1 MSSMTISW
9 IVFAC
14 LFGGAL
20 LGMFIRTVLPA
31 HHLSSESKDVVKLG
45 MGLIGTMG
53 ALLLGLLVAS
63 AKNSYDT
70 EKSAFTQMSTKIIL
84 LDRLMAHYGPETKEA
99 RDLLRRA
106 VIRVLDQIW
115 PEDSSRPAQ
124 LDPMATGAE
133 VIIDKI
139 QALAP
144 QNDAQRSLKG
154 QALSIIT
161 DLTQTRWLMF
171 EQSSS
176 SISMPLVVVVVFWL
190 TVLFGSF
197 GLYAP
202 PNATVIAT
210 LFVCALSVSGALF
223 LILELDQPF
232 EGMLQIPSAPLRN
245 ALAHL
250 GK

>member
-31 HHLSSESKDVVKLG
+31 HHLSPESRAVVTLG

-84 LDRLMAHYGPETKEA
+84 LDRLMAHYGSETKEA